1 MVASEKATL
10 WIAALSPATS
20 SCSSSLGRG
29 RRGSAAVAPPTALS
43 SLRFANANVQ
53 MSTRLDIALSLS
65 LVSPMLC
72 RRWRKQAIYRS
83 GPRAHRREDERMRS
97 RRSPTASVI
106 QGIRS
111 TQEHYMNAEPAMGD
125 GKLLIS
131 FLALS
136 LFFALCPPSTVSRD
150 AVRDRY
156 EGWIARHGRTY
167 KDKKERE
174 QRFKIYHSNLLK
186 ISKFNA
192 EDHGY
197 KLTDNRFAD
206 MTNEEFRAKHM
217 CLTDEARTPHPPP
230 VKVIDCIAGRQS
242 MLWMLSVINSIYL
255 SSQVETMDISSSNS
269 SHSMKGHIPEQL
281 DWRKKGAVTGVT
293 NQGPCGKHQDMQ

>member
-1 MVASEKATL
+1 
-10 WIAALSPATS
+10 
-20 SCSSSLGRG
+20 
-29 RRGSAAVAPPTALS
+29 
-43 SLRFANANVQ
+43 
-53 MSTRLDIALSLS
+53 
-65 LVSPMLC
+65 
-72 RRWRKQAIYRS
+72 
-83 GPRAHRREDERMRS
+83 
-97 RRSPTASVI
+97 
-106 QGIRS
+106 
-111 TQEHYMNAEPAMGD
+111 MGD

-136 LFFALCPPSTVSRD
+136 LFFALRPPSTVSRD

-217 CLTDEARTPHPPP
+217 CLTDESRTPHPPP
-230 VKVIDCIAGRQS
+230 VKVIDCIAGIQS